1 MSENSDDNS
10 PIEVVFVDEDEVPLN
25 SGGWGYVQRLSDEEI
40 DRDLVQTSSESE
52 ILMMWSLRQEIYEQ
66 DCKMVL
72 QTTSGRKMLLSRWI

>member
-40 DRDLVQTSSESE
+40 DRD
-52 ILMMWSLRQEIYEQ
+52 
-66 DCKMVL
+66 
-72 QTTSGRKMLLSRWI
+72 